1 MARIIEVKGSVMD
14 WASRN
19 SDLIHREIL
28 EACERDLCKNTTVVE
43 VVLLKTSMGITKFVL
58 DGQSKILN
66 SLQLAMDS
74 FVERED
80 YETAARVR
88 DCKKGWEEKFK

>member
-14 WASRN
+14 WASKN

-28 EACERDLCKNTTVVE
+28 EACERDLGKNTTVVE

-58 DGQSKILN
+58 DGQPKILN